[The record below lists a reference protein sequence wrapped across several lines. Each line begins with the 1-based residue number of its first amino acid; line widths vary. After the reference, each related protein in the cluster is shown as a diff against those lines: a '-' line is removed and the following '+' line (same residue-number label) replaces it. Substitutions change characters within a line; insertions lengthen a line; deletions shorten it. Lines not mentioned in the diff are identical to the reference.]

1 VPAADDSLADLQLQV
16 AELRASR
23 ARLVAVAD
31 AERRSIERALHDG
44 AQQHLVALAINL
56 QLAQQLVGSDL
67 EGAKKLL
74 EEIGRDVREALETVR
89 DLAHRIYPPLLLDR
103 GLAEALRAAASGVAA
118 RTRVEADGLDR
129 YPPEIEAAVYF
140 CCLEALRNADRHA
153 GDGALATIRVWHDE
167 GTLHFEVGDDGVGF
181 EHAQARGTGTGTG
194 TGLTNVSDW
203 LAGLDGQLAIS
214 SDLGRGTRVQG
225 TIPVPR

>member
-1 VPAADDSLADLQLQV
+1 MPAADDSLADLRLQIE
-16 AELRASR
+16 ELRASR
-23 ARLVAVAD
+23 ARLVAAAD
-31 AERRSIERALHDG
+31 AERRGIERDLHDG

-56 QLAQQLVGSDL
+56 QLAQQLVGSDPG
-67 EGAKKLL
+67 GAKKLL

-89 DLAHRIYPPLLLDR
+89 DLAQRIYPPLLLDR
-103 GLAEALRAAASGVAA
+103 GLVEALRAAASGVAV

-129 YPPEIEAAVYF
+129 YPPEIEATVYF

-153 GDGALATIRVWHDE
+153 GAGTQATIRVWHDE

-181 EHAQARGTGTGTG
+181 EHAQRQG
-194 TGLTNVSDW
+194 TGLTNVGDW
-203 LAGLDGQLAIS
+203 LGALDGRLAIS
-214 SDLGRGTRVQG
+214 SDPGRGTRIHG

>member
-23 ARLVAVAD
+23 ARLVVAAD

-56 QLAQQLVGSDL
+56 QLAQQLVGSDP
-67 EGAKKLL
+67 EGARKLL

-118 RTRVEADGLDR
+118 RTRVEAEGLDR

-140 CCLEALRNADRHA
+140 CCLEALQNADRHA
-153 GDGALATIRVWHDE
+153 GAGAQATIRVWHDE

-181 EHAQARGTGTGTG
+181 EHAQPRG

-214 SDLGRGTRVQG
+214 SVLGRGTRIHG